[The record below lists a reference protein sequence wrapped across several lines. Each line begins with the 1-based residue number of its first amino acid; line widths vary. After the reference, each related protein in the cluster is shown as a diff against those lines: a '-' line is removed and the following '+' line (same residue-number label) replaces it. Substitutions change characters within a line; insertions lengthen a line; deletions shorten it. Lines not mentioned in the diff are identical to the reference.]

1 MTKFSDMK
9 ISRESENPNKCYLS
23 PTTQILDL
31 FLRENFT
38 LSLAEWYSSCV
49 CYGCE
54 MSRGGP
60 LSPCPICHSLSAL
73 HLPQNLEEEKRG
85 LITLEPGLTAAVQLE
100 FSWNFYLRN
109 SSRCNHQALA
119 LGIGLKKW
127 LLSEIVLV
135 MMSIKYQLNTMYL
148 FFFWQYLCTLGD
160 SGDF

>member
-1 MTKFSDMK
+1 
-9 ISRESENPNKCYLS
+9 
-23 PTTQILDL
+23 
-31 FLRENFT
+31 
-38 LSLAEWYSSCV
+38 
-49 CYGCE
+49 

-135 MMSIKYQLNTMYL
+135 MMSIKYQLNIMYS
-148 FFFWQYLCTLGD
+148 FSGSTYLCTYSHCPFSSNLFHGHIVQKYID
-160 SGDF
+160 QMSPPGNKKCSPGKVFRIKPPSNPWTFEQERP

>member
-1 MTKFSDMK
+1 MPNFISIFQTK
-9 ISRESENPNKCYLS
+9 PLYLIDNDNNFPPYNS
-23 PTTQILDL
+23 GLL
-31 FLRENFT
+31 NRFVHENFT

-119 LGIGLKKW
+119 LGIGFKKMAVVRN
-127 LLSEIVLV
+127 STGNDV
-135 MMSIKYQLNTMYL
+135 N
-148 FFFWQYLCTLGD
+148 
-160 SGDF
+160 